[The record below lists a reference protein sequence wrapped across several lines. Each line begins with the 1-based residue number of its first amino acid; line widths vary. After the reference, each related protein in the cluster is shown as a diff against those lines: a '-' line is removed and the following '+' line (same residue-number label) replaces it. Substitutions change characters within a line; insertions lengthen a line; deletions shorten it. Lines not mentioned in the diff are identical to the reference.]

1 MALPLFEMSDVYDS
15 YGFRSGTNQSVTGEQ
30 TPQIVLQNRV
40 KTFFFFFFFLFFS
53 NLLFLFLLSLT
64 PFYFLC
70 QCHKWQRVLDTFSA
84 TPKSRVEALVY
95 EGVPDEV
102 RPQVWTALIRSS
114 SQVQKDLKKKK
125 SFKSFF
131 IYLFFF
137 LKSKAREN
145 NYRKLL
151 MMPDNKSVEQIKLD
165 LARTL
170 THHRMFE
177 EKNGEGQQ
185 KLLRV
190 LKAYSYFNTTVGYC
204 QGMSY
209 LAAILL
215 TVLPEEEA
223 FHGMCVVVGGMEG
236 YFVPTMWE
244 LLEDGKIFKNILAEQ
259 MPDLHSHLQDNGI
272 LPLMFICK
280 KTKIF

>member
-1 MALPLFEMSDVYDS
+1 LK
-15 YGFRSGTNQSVTGEQ
+15 
-30 TPQIVLQNRV
+30 
-40 KTFFFFFFFLFFS
+40 KT
-53 NLLFLFLLSLT
+53 
-64 PFYFLC
+64 
-70 QCHKWQRVLDTFSA
+70 
-84 TPKSRVEALVY
+84 
-95 EGVPDEV
+95 
-102 RPQVWTALIRSS
+102 
-114 SQVQKDLKKKK
+114 KKKK
-125 SFKSFF
+125 KKKKKKNEKS
-131 IYLFFF
+131 
-137 LKSKAREN
+137 RDT

-190 LKAYSYFNTTVGYC
+190 LKAYSYFNTSVGYC

-244 LLEDGKIFKNILAEQ
+244 LLEDGKIFKNILSEQ

-272 LPLMFICK
+272 LPLMFICESSFCCVWLSQGSPK
-280 KTKIF
+280 ANGS